1 MFGLEDQKN
10 KKKPA
15 EFVFDLEKQLKEA
28 KVNKEIT
35 EKVLERIQTIKRLL
49 QEGIEKED
57 FDTIGK
63 ILYGYSSLLK
73 VIGRV
78 PIKK

>member
-10 KKKPA
+10 TKKPA
-15 EFVFDLEKQLKEA
+15 EFVFELEKQLKDS

-35 EKVLERIQTIKRLL
+35 EKVLERIQTIKKLL

-78 PIKK
+78 PTKK